1 MNVILLQ
8 LQIMTII
15 NYEKVEELSLIPIK
29 FSISKVKT
37 INIFIHI
44 KKKFHLPFY
53 YYLFIYTKTK
63 NENKKLGDPS

>member
-44 KKKFHLPFY
+44 KKKISFTFLL
-53 YYLFIYTKTK
+53 LFIYLYKD
-63 NENKKLGDPS
+63 KK